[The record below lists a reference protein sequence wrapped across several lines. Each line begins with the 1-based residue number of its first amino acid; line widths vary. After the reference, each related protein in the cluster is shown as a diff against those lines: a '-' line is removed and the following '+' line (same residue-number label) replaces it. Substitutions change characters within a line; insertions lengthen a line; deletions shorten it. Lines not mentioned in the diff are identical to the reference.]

1 MPMLKIRQAKE
12 NILPM
17 LDQCETMS
25 KNFQENPKAYAAFAE
40 SDYDILINTYGEHGW
55 DLTDEAK

>member
-1 MPMLKIRQAKE
+1 
-12 NILPM
+12 M

-25 KNFQENPKAYAAFAE
+25 KNFQGNPKAYAAFAK

-55 DLTDEAK
+55 DLTDITK